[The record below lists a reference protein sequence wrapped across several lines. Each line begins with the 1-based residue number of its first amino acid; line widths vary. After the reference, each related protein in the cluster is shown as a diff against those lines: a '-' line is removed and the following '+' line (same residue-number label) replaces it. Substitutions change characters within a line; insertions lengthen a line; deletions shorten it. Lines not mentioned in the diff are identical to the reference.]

1 MHAGTRNFQP
11 LFSFLATDVVFV
23 ENRRRLNLLPP
34 QSRGGILS
42 VVAMFMPFYNNIMVS
57 FASVCHP
64 SDTGLLDGTTKMH
77 AL

>member
-1 MHAGTRNFQP
+1 MHAETRNFQP

-57 FASVCHP
+57 FASMCHTNAP
-64 SDTGLLDGTTKMH
+64 Q
-77 AL
+77 